1 MVSQLPRIL
10 KKNTLFTFFQRA
22 ASDLSAQ
29 KSSSVLI
36 AKTIFNNKYFP
47 EVLKQNGYEDL
58 QSCNYYFAGSFNI
71 STSMEGTA
79 RKCFDIDHQVSAFVK
94 PMKFVSDLQVKSV
107 MNIFQTGIFMLYI
120 KIKYIFLMHGAFSNI
135 LPALCSHVG
144 RNSRLSFPQIMN
156 SFCVNY
162 LQQKLN

>member
-1 MVSQLPRIL
+1 MPRIL
-10 KKNTLFTFFQRA
+10 KKPLFTCFQRA

-36 AKTIFNNKYFP
+36 EKTIFNNKYFP

-79 RKCFDIDHQVSAFVK
+79 HKCLDIDHQVSAFVK

-107 MNIFQTGIFMLYI
+107 MNIFQTGRF
-120 KIKYIFLMHGAFSNI
+120 
-135 LPALCSHVG
+135 
-144 RNSRLSFPQIMN
+144 
-156 SFCVNY
+156 
-162 LQQKLN
+162 

>member
-1 MVSQLPRIL
+1 LFHSCLAYL
-10 KKNTLFTFFQRA
+10 KKNLFTFFQRA

-36 AKTIFNNKYFP
+36 AKTIFNN
-47 EVLKQNGYEDL
+47 NEDL
-58 QSCNYYFAGSFNI
+58 QNCYYYFAGSFNI

-79 RKCFDIDHQVSAFVK
+79 RKCLDIDHQVSAFVK

-144 RNSRLSFPQIMN
+144 RNSRLSFPQIMS
-156 SFCVNY
+156 SFCVNC